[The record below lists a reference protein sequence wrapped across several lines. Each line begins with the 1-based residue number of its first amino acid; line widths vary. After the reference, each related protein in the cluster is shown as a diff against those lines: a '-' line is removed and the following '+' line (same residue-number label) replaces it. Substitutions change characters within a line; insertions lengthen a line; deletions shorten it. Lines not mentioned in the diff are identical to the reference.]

1 MKDYI
6 SILRSKNSMSIT
18 HVYEIIWM
26 FQIISSTSRYNGKN
40 IGSLFLVYVCK
51 KQAIIFVFNFE
62 KKMLI

>member
-1 MKDYI
+1 
-6 SILRSKNSMSIT
+6 MSIT

-26 FQIISSTSRYNGKN
+26 FQIISSTSRHNGKN